1 MLQHILL
8 VLNCSLFFTIVGGRS
23 SSSGSEVDGLP
34 EIPIE
39 TPTEIIANI
48 KQFFTIGNIMQS
60 FVNFCTTTG
69 GECYCTLEDL
79 AIVVFFINFITF
91 LIVLTF
97 QLGSAER
104 PYGLCAVG
112 LGLAMTHSVIGGGG
126 GGGEGPDGVVL
137 VFILW
142 ITFLAGFANQFPPP

>member
-1 MLQHILL
+1 MAKLKSLQHILL
-8 VLNCSLFFTIVGGRS
+8 LVNFSLVFTIFGDRF

-39 TPTEIIANI
+39 TPTEIVANI

-112 LGLAMTHSVIGGGG
+112 LGLAMTHSVIGGG
-126 GGGEGPDGVVL
+126 
-137 VFILW
+137 
-142 ITFLAGFANQFPPP
+142 

>member
-1 MLQHILL
+1 
-8 VLNCSLFFTIVGGRS
+8 
-23 SSSGSEVDGLP
+23 
-34 EIPIE
+34 
-39 TPTEIIANI
+39 
-48 KQFFTIGNIMQS
+48 MQS

-112 LGLAMTHSVIGGGG
+112 LGLAMTHSVIS
-126 GGGEGPDGVVL
+126 GELRTDGPDNAAMACAPPA
-137 VFILW
+137 
-142 ITFLAGFANQFPPP
+142 LALP